1 MFGKKLYEI
10 DGQVSIKDYKSVVDF
25 CVLSPLYGEGDIERA
40 ANIAYKN
47 RYNSI
52 CVLPFLVE
60 HARNYIDEKLQG
72 QIKVGTVV
80 DFPLGAS
87 LLSTK
92 VEQTKHAISCGA
104 DYIDVALNLANV
116 KSKDWASVKK
126 EIARMVH
133 VARKIQINIIVE
145 LSALGRD
152 EIEKVV
158 KLCAKSKVD
167 FVMTNTGF
175 GSGGVSPESVEFLK
189 NMADGRCG
197 IKASGGVASREE
209 AWNLIRS
216 GANLIATSREI

>member
-10 DGQVSIKDYKSVVDF
+10 DGQVSIKDYRSAVDF
-25 CVLSPLYGEGDIERA
+25 CVLSPLYGESDVEKA

-60 HARNYIDEKLQG
+60 HAKAYIDEKLQG
-72 QIKVGTVV
+72 QIKLGTVI

-92 VEQTKHAISCGA
+92 VEQAKRAISCGV
-104 DYIDVALNLANV
+104 DYIDVAINLANV
-116 KSKDWASVKK
+116 RSKDFGAVKK
-126 EIARMVH
+126 EVARMVH
-133 VARKIQINIIVE
+133 VARKIQINVIIEV
-145 LSALGRD
+145 SALSHD
-152 EIEKVV
+152 EIERVV
-158 KLCAKSKVD
+158 RICTKSRVD

-189 NMADGRCG
+189 NIADGRCG
-197 IKASGGVASREE
+197 IKAAGGVSTREE
-209 AWNLIRS
+209 AWNLLRS
-216 GANLIATSREI
+216 GANLVATSREI